1 MPELLGTALQA
12 VICGAVW
19 SYGELA
25 FACICYG
32 RREGLGLTELAGS
45 ELVVAAGVRT
55 ERERGLRCTAGRG
68 SACVRLLGTH

>member
-1 MPELLGTALQA
+1 MLGTALQA

-32 RREGLGLTELAGS
+32 RREGLGRTELAGS
-45 ELVVAAGVRT
+45 ELAAAAGARAPT
-55 ERERGLRCTAGRG
+55 G
-68 SACVRLLGTH
+68 